1 MLKTDDD
8 SFIHLEALWDL
19 AKSRLEKKSNH
30 LIGYLQLGLKKHH
43 YLPLAHKPT
52 SGNLKK
58 VSITFCKQTA
68 AQMQTNMIFFA
79 DHVVKMADTNL
90 YV

>member
-1 MLKTDDD
+1 MESGFFLKKNKINLFLGNKYLLKTDDD

-68 AQMQTNMIFFA
+68 AQM
-79 DHVVKMADTNL
+79 
-90 YV
+90 